1 MALVIYSSRTGRIRR
16 VITDENPARTD
27 RFLLEK
33 MPPATGEAAAIL
45 PDTFTSVLEIQ
56 REITRRTGLRPTNDR
71 LVAFDSAG
79 VVDRVFIGDTAI
91 DTVRSRTVVADGD
104 ARHGWRRYR
113 GDTVWERS
121 VPEIDNDIGVQDD
134 RKTFINS
141 QRWLDQEIATG
152 GEQTDAEIAAKRAA
166 EIAVVDA
173 EIVTLDAEKT
183 TRTGTRP

>member
-1 MALVIYSSRTGRIRR
+1 
-16 VITDENPARTD
+16 
-27 RFLLEK
+27 

-45 PDTFTSVLEIQ
+45 DDTFTSVVELQ
-56 REITRRTGLRPTNDR
+56 REITRRTGLRPSNDR
-71 LVAFDSAG
+71 LVAYDSAG

-91 DTVRSRTVVADGD
+91 DTVRSRTVVADAD
-104 ARHGWRRYR
+104 ARIAWRRDR
-113 GDTVWERS
+113 ADTVWERS
-121 VPEIDNDIGVQDD
+121 VPEIDNDITREND
-134 RKTFINS
+134 RLTFINS

-173 EIVTLDAEKT
+173 EIVTLDTEKA